1 MSRGDYYVR
10 KLSRLIF
17 LPFTPLVRLINWL
30 NVEVDENGH
39 PVVGSLNTKKEEI
52 K

>member
-17 LPFTPLVRLINWL
+17 LPFAPLVRLINWL
-30 NVEVDENGH
+30 NVDENGY